1 MLGEYL
7 KFNNTVFPKP
17 IAPTMNSKTL
27 ENVSTSEAGTD
38 LVCIVRASK
47 KSWSFKFNL
56 TSYKKNI
63 IKALCE
69 EETVT
74 MSYMGSN
81 YTVRIRDYS
90 ERFIDGSEYLTT
102 SDGLFEVSVKVM
114 EY

>member
-7 KFNNTVFPKP
+7 KFNNNTFPKP
-17 IAPTMNSKTL
+17 IAPVMNSKTL

-38 LVCIVRASK
+38 LVCVIRASK
-47 KSWSFKFNL
+47 KNWNFKFNL
-56 TSYKKNI
+56 TSYKKDI
-63 IKALCE
+63 LKGLCE

-74 MSYMGSN
+74 MFYMNST

-102 SDGLFEVSVKVM
+102 SEGLFEVSVKVT
-114 EY
+114 EF